1 VFHFDIQ
8 GQVAKSTHAGVPWL
22 RHIRQEVGSEVHF
35 WPFDGW
41 DIRPGLSVV
50 AEVYPSLW
58 SRSLARDGRT
68 PDQQDAYAAAEW
80 MRLADRD
87 GNIVGFLNPPLEPD
101 ERAVAQIEGW
111 ILGIK

>member
-1 VFHFDIQ
+1 VQ
-8 GQVAKSTHAGVPWL
+8 GSVAKSTHAGLPWL
-22 RHIRQEVGSEVHF
+22 RFLRRQVTNRVHF

-87 GNIVGFLNPPLEPD
+87 GSIAGFLNPSLEPG
-101 ERAVAQIEGW
+101 ERVAAQIEGW